1 MKKKLFFLTIISI
14 LLLND
19 IVYAFSYSSTNY
31 SYTNSDSITNTL
43 DYILDND
50 MFKYKVGN
58 VTSVNNV
65 GPTSY
70 PYSISSVTFT
80 PSSNYDF
87 YIATILR
94 FSGGTGYESM
104 NLERTAIKDSEVK
117 DKFEYYEVGTS
128 SSNSSNGSSGSGR
141 SYIIIPKT
149 DDPITIRV
157 VGDLDGIGV
166 YGVSLGSETYTPVSE
181 DLGYTPLD
189 PSWNVNNV
197 SGALSYIKSHNINYL
212 KPKEETLIKK
222 EGNVSQTSFTP
233 ESDYSFYILTA
244 YISRTPT
251 NYYST
256 LHEYLNISSI
266 TNANYYLSGDIG
278 NNAGGSCG
286 VAKSWVIIPTN
297 DNQIDITFNNQF
309 SSYTLYGIKFGK
321 K

>member
-14 LLLND
+14 LLIND
-19 IVYAFSYSSTNY
+19 IVYAFSYFSTNY

-80 PSSNYDF
+80 PSSNFDF

-117 DKFEYYEVGTS
+117 GTFEYYEVGTS

-149 DDPITIRV
+149 KDPITIKV

-166 YGVSLGSETYTPVSE
+166 YGVSISNEIYTPILPAMSR
-181 DLGYTPLD
+181 
-189 PSWNVNNV
+189 
-197 SGALSYIKSHNINYL
+197 LSIIMFFISIKLFI
-212 KPKEETLIKK
+212 
-222 EGNVSQTSFTP
+222 
-233 ESDYSFYILTA
+233 
-244 YISRTPT
+244 
-251 NYYST
+251 
-256 LHEYLNISSI
+256 
-266 TNANYYLSGDIG
+266 
-278 NNAGGSCG
+278 
-286 VAKSWVIIPTN
+286 
-297 DNQIDITFNNQF
+297 
-309 SSYTLYGIKFGK
+309 
-321 K
+321 